1 MTAVIEPTGEVRE
14 SEALGARVQHTLHRH
29 PAIGPAS
36 VLVVSVIVFTIINP
50 RFINATNL
58 SLLVQQVAVL
68 ATLAIGQ
75 TMIILT
81 SGIDL
86 SVGAAAILAQMV
98 MAQTAANNGVPGPL
112 ALLLGIAVGALTG
125 FINGFLVTRI
135 KLPPFIVTL
144 GTLSIYTSI
153 GLRYSNGASVY
164 ASSMPSILIWT
175 GNYVDIGPYQLT
187 TGVILM
193 LVLFAV
199 TSFALTRTA
208 WGRHVYSTGDDAE
221 AARLSGIKTN
231 RVLLSV
237 YVTAGVIFGL
247 AAWILIGRVGVAST
261 NNLTTAHLDS
271 ITAVVI
277 GGTSLFGGYGSIL
290 GTTIGLFIPTTLQNG
305 FVIIG
310 IQPFWQEVV
319 VGAVLIAAVYVDQQR
334 RAAALR
340 GGKPMLSTWLSQLT
354 TGRQAASARE

>member
-1 MTAVIEPTGEVRE
+1 MTTVIEPTGQVRE
-14 SEALGARVQHTLHRH
+14 SETPVARLQHTLHRH

-36 VLVVSVIVFTIINP
+36 VLVASVIAFSIANP
-50 RFINATNL
+50 RFLNSTNL
-58 SLLVQQVAVL
+58 SLLIQQVAVL

-81 SGIDL
+81 AGIDL

-98 MAQTAANNGVPGPL
+98 IAQTAANNHVPGVL
-112 ALLLGIAVGALTG
+112 AILLGVAVGALTG
-125 FINGFLVTRI
+125 LLNGFLVTRI

-153 GLRYSNGASVY
+153 GLRYSNGQSVY
-164 ASSMPSILIWT
+164 AKAMPAALIWT

-187 TGVILM
+187 IGVILM

-199 TSFALTRTA
+199 TSYALTRTA

-221 AARLSGIKTN
+221 AARLSGIKTG

-237 YVTAGVIFGL
+237 YLVAGVIFGL

-261 NNLTTAHLDS
+261 NNLTNANLDS

-277 GGTSLFGGYGSIL
+277 GGTSLFGGR
-290 GTTIGLFIPTTLQNG
+290 
-305 FVIIG
+305 
-310 IQPFWQEVV
+310 
-319 VGAVLIAAVYVDQQR
+319 GAVLGTLFGALIVQVFQSGISLAGVQSLYQVLAEGILVIVAVALDQWIRKVR
-334 RAAALR
+334 R
-340 GGKPMLSTWLSQLT
+340 
-354 TGRQAASARE
+354 

>member
-1 MTAVIEPTGEVRE
+1 MTAVIEPTGQVRE
-14 SEALGARVQHTLHRH
+14 SETPVARLQHTLHRH

-36 VLVVSVIVFTIINP
+36 VLVASVIAFSIANP
-50 RFINATNL
+50 RFLNSTNL
-58 SLLVQQVAVL
+58 SLLIQQVAVL

-81 SGIDL
+81 AGIDL

-98 MAQTAANNGVPGPL
+98 IAQTAANNHVPGVL
-112 ALLLGIAVGALTG
+112 AILLGVAVGALTG
-125 FINGFLVTRI
+125 LLNGFLVTRI

-153 GLRYSNGASVY
+153 GLRYSNGQSVY
-164 ASSMPSILIWT
+164 AKAMPAALIWT

-187 TGVILM
+187 IGVILM

-199 TSFALTRTA
+199 TSYALTRTA

-221 AARLSGIKTN
+221 AARLSGINTG

-237 YVTAGVIFGL
+237 YLVAGVIFGL

-261 NNLTTAHLDS
+261 NNLTNANLDS

-277 GGTSLFGGYGSIL
+277 GGTSLFGGQGALL
-290 GTTIGLFIPTTLQNG
+290 GTR
-305 FVIIG
+305 
-310 IQPFWQEVV
+310 
-319 VGAVLIAAVYVDQQR
+319 VGARVVQVFQSGISLAGVQSLYQVLAEGILVIVAVALDQWIRKVR
-334 RAAALR
+334 R
-340 GGKPMLSTWLSQLT
+340 
-354 TGRQAASARE
+354 

>member
-1 MTAVIEPTGEVRE
+1 MTLVIEPTGEVRE
-14 SEALGARVQHTLHRH
+14 DVALGARLQHTLHRH
-29 PAIGPAS
+29 PASGPAS
-36 VLVVSVIVFTIINP
+36 VLVASIIVFSLINH
-50 RFINATNL
+50 RFLTATNL

-81 SGIDL
+81 AGIDL

-112 ALLLGIAVGALTG
+112 ALLLGVAVGALTG
-125 FINGFLVTRI
+125 FLNGFLVTRI

-153 GLRYSNGASVY
+153 GLKYSNGASVY
-164 ASSMPSILIWT
+164 ATAMPKLLTWT
-175 GNYVDIGPYQLT
+175 GTYVNIGSFQLT

-208 WGRHVYSTGDDAE
+208 WGRHVYSTGDDPE

-237 YVTAGVIFGL
+237 YVAAGV
-247 AAWILIGRVGVAST
+247 
-261 NNLTTAHLDS
+261 NNLTNANLDS

-277 GGTSLFGGYGSIL
+277 GGTSLFGGR
-290 GTTIGLFIPTTLQNG
+290 
-305 FVIIG
+305 
-310 IQPFWQEVV
+310 
-319 VGAVLIAAVYVDQQR
+319 GAVLGTLFGALIVQVFQSGISLAGVQSLYQVLAEGILVIVAVALDQWIRKVR
-334 RAAALR
+334 R
-340 GGKPMLSTWLSQLT
+340 
-354 TGRQAASARE
+354 

>member
-1 MTAVIEPTGEVRE
+1 MTAVIQPTGQVRE
-14 SEALGARVQHTLHRH
+14 SESLGARVQHVLHRH

-36 VLVVSVIVFTIINP
+36 VLVASCIVFTIINP
-50 RFINATNL
+50 RFINAVNL

-68 ATLAIGQ
+68 GTLAIGQ

-81 SGIDL
+81 GGIDL

-98 MAQTAANNGVPGPL
+98 IAQTAANNGVPGPL
-112 ALLLGIAVGALTG
+112 AILIGIAVGALTG
-125 FINGFLVTRI
+125 FINGILVTRI

-153 GLRYSNGASVY
+153 GLRYSGGQSVY
-164 ASSMPSILIWT
+164 AAAMPKILIWT
-175 GNYVDIGPYQLT
+175 GNYVNIGPFQLT

-199 TSFALTRTA
+199 ISFALTRTA
-208 WGRHVYSTGDDAE
+208 WGRHVYATGDDAE
-221 AARLSGIKTN
+221 AARLSGIKTS

-237 YVTAGVIFGL
+237 YLVAGM

-261 NNLTTAHLDS
+261 NNLTTANLDS

-277 GGTSLFGGYGSIL
+277 GGTSLFGGR
-290 GTTIGLFIPTTLQNG
+290 
-305 FVIIG
+305 
-310 IQPFWQEVV
+310 
-319 VGAVLIAAVYVDQQR
+319 GAVLGTLFGALIVQVFQSGISLAGVQSLYQVLAEGILVIAAVALDQWIRKVR
-334 RAAALR
+334 R
-340 GGKPMLSTWLSQLT
+340 
-354 TGRQAASARE
+354 

>member
-1 MTAVIEPTGEVRE
+1 
-14 SEALGARVQHTLHRH
+14 
-29 PAIGPAS
+29 
-36 VLVVSVIVFTIINP
+36 
-50 RFINATNL
+50 
-58 SLLVQQVAVL
+58 VL

-81 SGIDL
+81 AGIDL

-144 GTLSIYTSI
+144 GTLSIYTAL
-153 GLRYSNGASVY
+153 GLKYSNGASVY
-164 ASSMPSILIWT
+164 ASAMPNILVWT
-175 GNYVDIGPYQLT
+175 GNYVNIGPYQLT

-193 LVLFAV
+193 LALFAIV
-199 TSFALTRTA
+199 SFALTRTA

-221 AARLSGIKTN
+221 AARLSGIKTS

-237 YVTAGVIFGL
+237 YLAAGVIYGL

-261 NNLTTAHLDS
+261 NNLTNANLDS

-277 GGTSLFGGYGSIL
+277 GGTSLFGGR
-290 GTTIGLFIPTTLQNG
+290 
-305 FVIIG
+305 
-310 IQPFWQEVV
+310 
-319 VGAVLIAAVYVDQQR
+319 GAVLGTLFGALIVQTFQSGLNLAGVQSLYQVLAEGILVIVAVALDQWIRKVR
-334 RAAALR
+334 R
-340 GGKPMLSTWLSQLT
+340 
-354 TGRQAASARE
+354 